1 MLINVLKKNEFAKN
15 VLTLMTGT
23 VLAQAVPI
31 AIIPIL
37 TRIFTPEDFGLLALY
52 GAFVSILGVV
62 ATGRYEI
69 AIMLPKE
76 NEEARVLLQVSVL
89 VAFFIALI
97 VSIPIFIWNVEIA
110 SFLGNEAIASWLY
123 LVPASVTLI
132 GVYQALTYW
141 NNRQKRFRN
150 TAVSRVNQ
158 SLFQGVAQTALGFGK
173 IAGGLIWGQFFGI
186 ISSTTYL
193 LRKDQNYKKVLEKT
207 EVSALKQQ
215 MKKYQKFPKY
225 GIIGGLCDAGATQM
239 PVLMLTKFYSSTVT
253 GMFSL
258 TFRVLNM
265 PTSIVSSAISQV
277 LFQKVVEISHNEPEN
292 LNKYII
298 KMFFFLF
305 LVYLPAV
312 PILFFWGDTLFAFV
326 FGEEWGQAGIYAGY
340 LVIAVAIRFAVSPLS
355 AVLGLEENIKKGV
368 FWQVLYLCTITPTL
382 YFSSGL
388 NVEQFFVAFVAH
400 EIVLYGIYFVLIL
413 KGTKAINQNKPIV
426 SN

>member
-1 MLINVLKKNEFAKN
+1 
-15 VLTLMTGT
+15 MTGT

-89 VAFFIALI
+89 FALFISLI
-97 VSIPIFIWNVEIA
+97 VSIPILIWNVEVA

-123 LVPASVTLI
+123 LVPASVTLT

-150 TAVSRVNQ
+150 TAFSRVNQ
-158 SLFQGVAQTALGFGK
+158 SLFQGMVQTAMGLTK
-173 IAGGLIWGQFFGI
+173 VTGGLIWGQFFGI
-186 ISSTTYL
+186 ISSTLYL
-193 LRKDQNYKKVLEKT
+193 LRKDSGYKKILQKT
-207 EVSALKQQ
+207 EVSTLKQK

-225 GIIGGLCDAGATQM
+225 GIVGGLCDAGATQM

-258 TFRVLNM
+258 TFRVLNL

-292 LNKYII
+292 LNKYIV
-298 KMFFFLF
+298 KMFLFLF
-305 LVYLPAV
+305 LVYLPVV

-326 FGEEWGQAGIYAGY
+326 FGEEWRKAGIYAGY

-382 YFSSGL
+382 YFSSSL

-413 KGTKAINQNKPIV
+413 RGAKVINQNKTIV
-426 SN
+426 SS

>member
-1 MLINVLKKNEFAKN
+1 MLTKLLKKNEFAKN

-97 VSIPIFIWNVEIA
+97 VSIPIFIWNVEVA

-123 LVPASVTLI
+123 LVPASVTLT

-158 SLFQGVAQTALGFGK
+158 SLFQGIVQTAMGFSK
-173 IAGGLIWGQFFGI
+173 VAGSLIWGQFFGI
-186 ISSTTYL
+186 ISSTLYL
-193 LRKDQNYKKVLEKT
+193 LRKDSSYKKILQKT
-207 EVSALKQQ
+207 EVSTLKQQ

-298 KMFFFLF
+298 RMFFFLF